1 MLKKSDIK
9 LVVADLDGTLLDSHK
24 VLDSKIKD
32 VLLNQDFKF
41 TIASGRSMVLVKG
54 FVEELHIDMPYITN
68 NGAEIFKGNECIQE
82 YSIPKDE
89 VHTILSLIQDYGFEC
104 HANAYDCIYTMGKI
118 DLIRPFRN
126 RFEGVLPIVDHAKIE
141 EIVQNKIN
149 KMMCIDQN
157 LSLLEKFQREVNK
170 ICEHAW
176 CERAEGNAF
185 VIVNK
190 EASKGKALEQLMSLY
205 HLNRNEV
212 VVFGDN
218 YNDTSMFDVV
228 DYSVCMANADED
240 IKQMATFVCGSN
252 DENGVS
258 NFLKEFLCK

>member
-1 MLKKSDIK
+1 MLKRSDIK
-9 LVVADLDGTLLDSHK
+9 LVVVDLDGTLLDSHK
-24 VLDSKIKD
+24 NLDSKIKE

-41 TIASGRSMVLVKG
+41 TIASGRSMVLVKKII
-54 FVEELHIDMPYITN
+54 EELNIDMPYVTN

-89 VHTILSLIQDYGFEC
+89 VLFILNLMKKYDFEC
-104 HANAYDCIYTMGKI
+104 HVNAYDCIYTMGKV

-126 RFEGVLPIVDHAKIE
+126 RFEGVFPILDHVKIE
-141 EIVQNKIN
+141 QIVENKIN
-149 KMMCIDQN
+149 KMMCIDSN
-157 LSLLEKFQREVNK
+157 ISLLEKFQREVNTSCK
-170 ICEHAW
+170 HAR

-190 EASKGKALEQLMSLY
+190 EASKGKSLQQIMDLY
-205 HLNRNEV
+205 HLQKNEV

-218 YNDTSMFDVV
+218 YNDVSMFNVV
-228 DYSVCMANADED
+228 DYSVCMKNADED
-240 IKQMATFVCGSN
+240 IKQEATFVCGSN

-258 NFLKEFLCK
+258 EFIKTYICK

>member
-9 LVVADLDGTLLDSHK
+9 LVVADLDGTLLDSYK
-24 VLDSKIKD
+24 KLDSKIKE

-41 TIASGRSMVLVKG
+41 TIASGRSMVLVKK
-54 FVEELHIDMPYITN
+54 FIEELDIDMPYITN

-89 VHTILSLIQDYGFEC
+89 VYSILSLIQEYGFEC
-104 HANAYDCIYTMGKI
+104 HANAYDCIYTVGKVE
-118 DLIRPFRN
+118 LIRPFRN
-126 RFEGVLPIVDHAKIE
+126 RFEGVLPIVDHASIE
-141 EIVQNKIN
+141 QVIQNKIN
-149 KMMCIDQN
+149 KMMCIDSN
-157 LSLLEKFQREVNK
+157 LSLLEEFQRRVNGSCK
-170 ICEHAW
+170 HAR

-190 EASKGKALEQLMSLY
+190 EASKGKALQQLMDLC

-212 VVFGDN
+212 IVFGDN
-218 YNDTSMFDVV
+218 YNDLSMFDVV

-240 IKQMATFVCGSN
+240 IKQTATFICGSN

-258 NFLKEFLCK
+258 EFLKQYICK